1 MQCGCSLK
9 RLSREKEGR
18 MNSLFLGTEILLIQT
33 TSTVYVGVDSKVI
46 SIENQ
51 EVLEKLVQDRDFDV
65 RMRVACNPMAPQHV
79 LARLANDSSVFVR

>member
-1 MQCGCSLK
+1 MAL
-9 RLSREKEGR
+9 
-18 MNSLFLGTEILLIQT
+18 NT
-33 TSTVYVGVDSKVI
+33 T
-46 SIENQ
+46 NQ